1 MRRLPVLATAAALT
15 VFLSLAA
22 EVDFRK
28 PGIVPEPKEM
38 TYQANVPVRIV
49 NETVFAVT
57 APGEAA
63 AKWVADKAKL
73 WFGVTPK
80 VAFEKGPAAADPK
93 AIDPLN
99 EEYELVAEP
108 GKVSLKAKTLKGV
121 KYAMHTLRQVAE
133 RESVGVKLRNY
144 WLPALKVKDRPD
156 LAFRGVHF
164 CFMPEMTPTLI
175 EHQIRAAAYL
185 KFNFAVI
192 ENWGVFKGERN
203 PDFCVP
209 NAPLTVA
216 EAKRLTAIADD
227 LGLTLIPQINI
238 FGHASLERGCA
249 AKHATIDYRPEYQPL
264 FEPCGGWNWCLSNPD
279 ARAKLRDFVAELHE
293 AFGNPP
299 FFHIGCDE
307 AAPPSCPTC
316 RAVKPYAK
324 LVERHITEVAAMLR
338 ARGARAMMWHDML
351 LEKGER
357 WKPFYANGDKDEAKM
372 VDTLPKDIVICDWYY
387 GSDGGGGDPTG
398 GTVVTN
404 GYPTLDYFR
413 GKGRDVLTCPWRNE
427 KGIMAQGAYAR
438 KHGLF
443 GMLETVWHHYS
454 GTEFQRMM
462 EAASNAAWGD
472 GKRHV
477 EFWTQPGL
485 FHTFWRQVGWDMGIK
500 DHNETGFFG
509 KQVTR
514 DIGGGN

>member
-1 MRRLPVLATAAALT
+1 MKTLFFACVSLALACG
-15 VFLSLAA
+15 AA

-38 TYQANVPVRIV
+38 TYRANVPVRIV

-57 APGEAA
+57 APDEAA

-80 VAFEKGPAAADPK
+80 VSFAEGPAAADPK
-93 AIDPLN
+93 ALDPFN

-108 GKVSLKAKTLKGV
+108 GRISLKAKTLKGV

-156 LAFRGVHF
+156 LGFRGVHF
-164 CFMPEMTPTLI
+164 CFMPEMTPTLV

-387 GSDGGGGDPTG
+387 AKARADGD
-398 GTVVTN
+398 
-404 GYPTLDYFR
+404 YPTLRMFKSL
-413 GKGRDVLTCPWRNE
+413 GFTVLTCPWYTLDGTAAQCRFAHAN
-427 KGIMAQGAYAR
+427 GIDGVMS
-438 KHGLF
+438 
-443 GMLETVWHHYS
+443 T
-454 GTEFQRMM
+454 T
-462 EAASNAAWGD
+462 WGD
-472 GKRHV
+472 GTGKERGRYVANAFAGTACQAWSLDYPPSDRWKWNYDLDFIKSLREV
-477 EFWTQPGL
+477 E
-485 FHTFWRQVGWDMGIK
+485 WDMGLE
-500 DHNETGFFG
+500 DVADTGTYG
-509 KQVTR
+509 E
-514 DIGGGN
+514 

>member
-1 MRRLPVLATAAALT
+1 MKKTVLPTVVFMALA
-15 VFLSLAA
+15 SLAA

-57 APGEAA
+57 APDEAA

-80 VAFEKGPAAADPK
+80 VAFEKGPAAVDPK

-99 EEYELVAEP
+99 EQYELVAEP
-108 GKVSLKAKTLKGV
+108 GKVSLRAKTLKGV

-156 LAFRGVHF
+156 LGFRGVHF

-216 EAKRLTAIADD
+216 EAKRLTAIAAD
-227 LGLTLIPQINI
+227 LGLTQ
-238 FGHASLERGCA
+238 
-249 AKHATIDYRPEYQPL
+249 K
-264 FEPCGGWNWCLSNPD
+264 
-279 ARAKLRDFVAELHE
+279 
-293 AFGNPP
+293 
-299 FFHIGCDE
+299 
-307 AAPPSCPTC
+307 
-316 RAVKPYAK
+316 
-324 LVERHITEVAAMLR
+324 
-338 ARGARAMMWHDML
+338 
-351 LEKGER
+351 
-357 WKPFYANGDKDEAKM
+357 
-372 VDTLPKDIVICDWYY
+372 
-387 GSDGGGGDPTG
+387 
-398 GTVVTN
+398 
-404 GYPTLDYFR
+404 
-413 GKGRDVLTCPWRNE
+413 
-427 KGIMAQGAYAR
+427 
-438 KHGLF
+438 
-443 GMLETVWHHYS
+443 
-454 GTEFQRMM
+454 
-462 EAASNAAWGD
+462 
-472 GKRHV
+472 
-477 EFWTQPGL
+477 
-485 FHTFWRQVGWDMGIK
+485 
-500 DHNETGFFG
+500 
-509 KQVTR
+509 
-514 DIGGGN
+514 